1 MPSITRSTA
10 RSTDTTAARST
21 PWSTTPRTA
30 SRSAAGAADAG
41 SSREP
46 EAARAAGR
54 ESDSGRPD
62 DGGGGRAST
71 GTHGLVICV
80 KSVRDTVEDGVEA
93 DYRLRMGE
101 VAQSEHHDAATVPS
115 ADRAITC
122 RRRLALNVL
131 EH

>member
-21 PWSTTPRTA
+21 PWSTTTRTA
-30 SRSAAGAADAG
+30 SRSAGAAADAG
-41 SSREP
+41 SPRAR

-80 KSVRDTVEDGVEA
+80 KSVRDTVEDGAEPKLSAARAVE
-93 DYRLRMGE
+93 LRFPGPGP
-101 VAQSEHHDAATVPS
+101 VASVAALFE
-115 ADRAITC
+115 RAPIS
-122 RRRLALNVL
+122 
-131 EH
+131 

>member
-21 PWSTTPRTA
+21 PWSTTPPTA

-41 SSREP
+41 SSRAP

-62 DGGGGRAST
+62 DGGGGGSAST

-93 DYRLRMGE
+93 EL
-101 VAQSEHHDAATVPS
+101 SAA
-115 ADRAITC
+115 
-122 RRRLALNVL
+122 
-131 EH
+131 HG

>member
-21 PWSTTPRTA
+21 PRSTTTRTA

-41 SSREP
+41 SPRAP

-62 DGGGGRAST
+62 DGRGAGRAST

-80 KSVRDTVEDGVEA
+80 KSVRDTVEDGAEPKLSAARAVE
-93 DYRLRMGE
+93 LRFPGPGP
-101 VAQSEHHDAATVPS
+101 VASVAALFE
-115 ADRAITC
+115 RAPIS
-122 RRRLALNVL
+122 
-131 EH
+131 